1 MTPGNGRDHA
11 VAYIG
16 LGANLGDPAAQIR
29 SARAALAGHPQIR
42 EIACSRLYRSAPLG
56 PGEQPTYINAVMAVV
71 TTLEPFALLKV
82 LQQVEQQHG
91 RTRDGQRW
99 GPRTLDL
106 DLLLY
111 DQSVIDSDVLQ
122 LPHPGIA
129 EREFVLQPLLDLAPY
144 LEIPGLGSVQ
154 RLLATCPRRDSRLE
168 PIDDE

>member
-1 MTPGNGRDHA
+1 MNPENEPGSA

-29 SARAALAGHPQIR
+29 SARAELAGHPEIR

-56 PGEQPTYINAVMAVV
+56 PSEQPAYINGVMAVA
-71 TTLEPFALLKV
+71 TTLEPLALLKV

-91 RTRDGQRW
+91 RTRDGQHW

-111 DQSVIDSDVLQ
+111 DQSVIDSDQLQ
-122 LPHPGIA
+122 VPHPGIA
-129 EREFVLQPLLDLAPY
+129 DREFVLQPLLDLAPH
-144 LEIPGLGSVQ
+144 LEIPGLGPVT
-154 RLLATCPRRDSRLE
+154 RLLAACPRRDSGLE
-168 PIDDE
+168 AIDDE

>member
-1 MTPGNGRDHA
+1 MTPGNGRDSA

-16 LGANLGDPAAQIR
+16 LGANLGDPTAQIR
-29 SARAALAGHPQIR
+29 SARAAIAAHPEIQ
-42 EIACSRLYRSAPLG
+42 EIACSPLYRSAPLG
-56 PGEQPTYINAVMAVV
+56 PSDQPPYVNAVMAVA
-71 TTLEPFALLKV
+71 TTLEPLALLKF

-111 DQSVIDSDVLQ
+111 DQSVIESEDLQ
-122 LPHPGIA
+122 IPHPGIA
-129 EREFVLQPLLDLAPY
+129 EREFVLQPLLDLAPD
-144 LEIPGLGSVQ
+144 LEIPGLGPAG
-154 RLLATCPRRDSRLE
+154 RLLAGCPRRDSRLE

>member
-1 MTPGNGRDHA
+1 MNPESGQGRA

-16 LGANLGDPAAQIR
+16 LGANLGDPAAQLR
-29 SARAALAGHPQIR
+29 SARAALAGHPAIV

-56 PGEQPTYINAVMAVV
+56 PGDQPPYINAVMAVA
-71 TTLEPFALLKV
+71 TTLEPLALLKV

-91 RTRDGQRW
+91 RTRDGQHW

-111 DQSVIDSDVLQ
+111 DQSVIDSKELQ
-122 LPHPGIA
+122 IPHPGIA
-129 EREFVLQPLLDLAPY
+129 EREFVLQPLLDLAPR
-144 LEIPGLGSVQ
+144 LEVPGLGPVEL
-154 RLLATCPRRDSRLE
+154 LLATCPRRDSRLE